1 MVLYSANTITD
12 HQISDALRR
21 FGISDKT
28 TSLLAIKIIDSAAP
42 SPSSEPPTTISIATH
57 TSATTQDT
65 IRDFLSTAIEG
76 TPVPFSDAGLE
87 KVCDVPG
94 IAKLYKLGASIS
106 GGGGGGGGG
115 KKGKTSANGT
125 ANGAGAQDELE
136 RQRKEVKELEVQILG
151 LMAIK
156 GA

>member
-42 SPSSEPPTTISIATH
+42 TLSSDPPTTTSTPSH
-57 TSATTQDT
+57 SSATTQDT
-65 IRDFLSTAIEG
+65 IRNFFSTAIEG
-76 TPVPFSDAGLE
+76 TPVPFSDAELE
-87 KVCDVPG
+87 KLRDVPA
-94 IAKLYKLGASIS
+94 IAKLYKLGASLS
-106 GGGGGGGGG
+106 SAGGGSSG
-115 KKGKTSANGT
+115 KKGQTSTNGT